1 LRTAA
6 SHLGLPDAGLAIYND
21 RINRVNTMSLM
32 AKTPLVVDGDTG
44 NGGLLNKQKAVFGS
58 ERAGAVAIEIED
70 QEFPNKC
77 GHTLGR
83 RFINMND
90 MVQKIKVAFDVYEE
104 AGLMAG

>member
-1 LRTAA
+1 
-6 SHLGLPDAGLAIYND
+6 
-21 RINRVNTMSLM
+21 M
-32 AKTPLVVDGDTG
+32 
-44 NGGLLNKQKAVFGS
+44 FGS